1 MLETKIKDLKNQN
14 SQASE
19 LMTIKN
25 EIKEYEKVANTL
37 RNKLDDLES

>member
-1 MLETKIKDLKNQN
+1 
-14 SQASE
+14 
-19 LMTIKN
+19 MTIKN